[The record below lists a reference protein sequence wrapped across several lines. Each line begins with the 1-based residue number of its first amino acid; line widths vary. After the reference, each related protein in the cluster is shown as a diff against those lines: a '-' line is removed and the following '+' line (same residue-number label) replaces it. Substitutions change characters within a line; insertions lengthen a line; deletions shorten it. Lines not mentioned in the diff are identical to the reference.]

1 MPERVLDCR
10 LARDRIIHL
19 VFGPQC
25 VAVPG
30 RIVKGRCYRLRADIQ
45 DDARFILLRRVHRLA
60 FIEIARGEFQ
70 HERIGGI
77 AQARPVEYCTIG
89 CR

>member
-1 MPERVLDCR
+1 MPERVSDR
-10 LARDRIIHL
+10 QLARDRIIHL
-19 VFGPQC
+19 VFGAQR

-45 DDARFILLRRVHRLA
+45 DDARFILLWRVYRLA
-60 FIEIARGEFQ
+60 IVEIARSEFK

-77 AQARPVEYCTIG
+77 AQGGPVEYRTVG